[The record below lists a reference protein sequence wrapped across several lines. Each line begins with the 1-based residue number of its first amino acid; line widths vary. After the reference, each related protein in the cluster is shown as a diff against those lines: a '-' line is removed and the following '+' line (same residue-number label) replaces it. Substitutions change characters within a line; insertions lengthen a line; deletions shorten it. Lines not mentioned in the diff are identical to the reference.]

1 MKKIIAL
8 ILVALLSLSCIAF
21 ADGTTATKESNLI
34 TVSVGKYTVDG
45 KGGETDGTTGFTF
58 KPMRGTADL
67 DGETT
72 ATWVVTGG
80 TCEKRTEG
88 TVLVLTPTADQV
100 VAAGGELSVTATV
113 TVKKNGVESVVTVEP
128 TFTLSEE
135 NEKNVILS
143 KVTVTIAWAEEYGL
157 VFPGDKITANSNI
170 AIEEGYPIEAK
181 SAKWTA
187 SGATQTDVDGQDLLK
202 AATFIVN
209 DGAEEVK
216 VTQTVT
222 FGYKTGEIIPV
233 EE

>member
-21 ADGTTATKESNLI
+21 ADGTTATKESDPI

-67 DGETT
+67 DSETT
-72 ATWVVTGG
+72 ATWVVTGD
-80 TCEKRTEG
+80 TCENRTEG

-113 TVKKNGVESVVTVEP
+113 TVTKNGVESVVTVEP

-135 NEKNVILS
+135 KEKDVILS

-157 VFPGDKITANSNI
+157 VFPGDKITANSTI
-170 AIEEGYPIEAK
+170 TIKEGYPIEAK
-181 SAKWTA
+181 SANWTA
-187 SGATQTDVDGQDLLK
+187 YGATQTDVDGQNLLK

-209 DGAEEVK
+209 DDVTEVK

>member
-21 ADGTTATKESNLI
+21 ADGTTATKESDPI

-72 ATWVVTGG
+72 AAWVVTGD
-80 TCEKRTEG
+80 TCGKRTDG
-88 TVLVLTPTADQV
+88 NVLVLTPTADQV
-100 VAAGGELSVTATV
+100 VAAGGKLSVIATV
-113 TVKKNGVESVVTVEP
+113 TVTKNGVNSVVTVEP

-135 NEKNVILS
+135 NEKDIILS
-143 KVTVTIAWAEEYGL
+143 KVTVTIAWAEKYGL
-157 VFPGDKITANSNI
+157 VFPGDKITANSTI
-170 AIEEGYPIEAK
+170 TIEEDYPIEAK

-187 SGATQTDVDGQDLLK
+187 YGATQTDVDGQNLLN

-209 DGAEEVK
+209 DDVAEVK

-222 FGYKTGEIIPV
+222 FGYKSGEIIPV